1 MSSASPAQ
9 EFATQFLPLLLFSTM
24 ALSLTE
30 VRSRYIVRK
39 DATHGRDY
47 VYDVDGDWTDDVFA
61 VAFYEAVVWNYMAL
75 ALAGPEATLQ
85 ELKRDRYVPS
95 GVLSLDEI
103 RRVYTLKLKAS
114 DLRPYVISRKDQSD
128 WSDDRIAV
136 TIFEAIEASVPKK
149 EAQEPCKHHSEC
161 MHNGMPWETNGM
173 VGYQLTRLGTNW
185 WTPTAPMVDGW
196 WQKLFCNTKPSPNF
210 CPYEF
215 FEEAILASVNDVEW
229 AYMHTHNARTMGI
242 LARCKHCG
250 KIMRIG
256 WNASSTLRHMQ
267 EQRAIVCSFLRIPF
281 EMPDPDDSEED
292 VMYV

>member
-1 MSSASPAQ
+1 MAQ
-9 EFATQFLPLLLFSTM
+9 P
-24 ALSLTE
+24 LSLTD
-30 VRSRYIVRK
+30 VRCRYTVRRDPK
-39 DATHGRDY
+39 DGLDFII
-47 VYDVDGDWTDDVFA
+47 DSDGQWTKDTFA
-61 VAFYEAVVWNYMAL
+61 VGFHDCVVWHYTAL
-75 ALAGPEATLQ
+75 AMAGPETTWQ
-85 ELKRDRYVPS
+85 ELKSDGNVPS
-95 GVLSLDEI
+95 EVLSLDEI
-103 RRVYTLKLKAS
+103 RRFFTVQVNPAA
-114 DLRPYVISRKDQSD
+114 DRRPYVTFTQDRSY
-128 WSDDRIAV
+128 WSDDTVAV

-173 VGYQLTRLGTNW
+173 VGYKLTRLGTNW
-185 WTPTAPMVDGW
+185 RTPTAQMVDGW
-196 WQKLFCNTKPSPNF
+196 WKKLFCNTQPSPNC

-242 LARCKHCG
+242 LAQCKHCG

-267 EQRAIVCSFLRIPF
+267 ECRALICSFLRIPF

-292 VMYV
+292 VIHV

>member
-47 VYDVDGDWTDDVFA
+47 VYDFHGDWTDDSFA
-61 VAFYEAVVWNYMAL
+61 VAFHEAVVWNYMAL

-114 DLRPYVISRKDQSD
+114 DLRPYVISTTDQSN
-128 WSDDRIAV
+128 WSDDTVAV

-173 VGYQLTRLGTNW
+173 IGNQLTRKGTNW
-185 WTPTAPMVDGW
+185 QTPTEQTVDLRGGQYLSSQTPGNACRPGGRHPAW
-196 WQKLFCNTKPSPNF
+196 HEPSCDRRIRRTGTDWFHTK
-210 CPYEF
+210 
-215 FEEAILASVNDVEW
+215 EESK
-229 AYMHTHNARTMGI
+229 T
-242 LARCKHCG
+242 
-250 KIMRIG
+250 
-256 WNASSTLRHMQ
+256 
-267 EQRAIVCSFLRIPF
+267 P
-281 EMPDPDDSEED
+281 
-292 VMYV
+292 